1 MRTRLFERL
10 GMTSTSIQTRGGWGR
25 RRRSPPGHD
34 SPARATAS
42 GSSGRSPA
50 TTHSGQIIAWR
61 NGQTTG
67 YTAVL
72 GLALQHHKAV
82 VVCSDVARVAD
93 NLRNRILA

>member
-1 MRTRLFERL
+1 
-10 GMTSTSIQTRGGWGR
+10 MTSTSIQTRGGWGR

-34 SPARATAS
+34 SPARAPAS

-50 TTHSGQIIAWR
+50 TTGGQIIAWH

-82 VVCSDVARVAD
+82 VVCSDVARVTD
-93 NLRNRILA
+93 NLRNQILA

>member
-1 MRTRLFERL
+1 
-10 GMTSTSIQTRGGWGR
+10 MTSTSIQTRGGRGR

-34 SPARATAS
+34 SPRPGAS
-42 GSSGRSPA
+42 IGEFWQISRYD
-50 TTHSGQIIAWR
+50 SGQIIAWH

-82 VVCSDVARVAD
+82 VVCSDVARVTD
-93 NLRNRILA
+93 NLRNQILA

>member
-1 MRTRLFERL
+1 MLLL
-10 GMTSTSIQTRGGWGR
+10 GAATTMTSTSIQTRCSRGR
-25 RRRSPPGHD
+25 RRRSPQ
-34 SPARATAS
+34 ARLTRPDAS
-42 GSSGRSPA
+42 IGEFWQISRYDG
-50 TTHSGQIIAWR
+50 GQIIAWH

-93 NLRNRILA
+93 NLRNQLLA